1 MKLNFI
7 DALCFLDDCAWENK
21 ATGLIRERTKCF
33 DLYRERTERR
43 KKKMSR
49 AACLHRI
56 KRSLSHADVSIF
68 VYNATQRDFRA
79 SRVVSLRRP
88 NNWVSFILY
97 ISLLTTSI
105 SYTYLYTILLRV
117 LLLFLSTI
125 ILLFEK
131 KKKWAGPAD
140 RFLSLREFLSL

>member
-1 MKLNFI
+1 MIARGKTKRRGSLESERNALTFI
-7 DALCFLDDCAWENK
+7 E
-21 ATGLIRERTKCF
+21 RERNGG
-33 DLYRERTERR
+33 R
-43 KKKMSR
+43 KKMSR

-68 VYNATQRDFRA
+68 VYNATQRDFKA

-125 ILLFEK
+125 ILLLEK